1 MEYTIKSKGKLHPKE
16 LNELFATNNW
26 QVEDLQKLRKSI
38 KNAWCYITV
47 RDGNNKLIGY
57 VQVISDGIL
66 HAYILRLIVHPESRN
81 NGIGTEL
88 MNEVMKI
95 INKEN
100 MKPTLVAVP
109 GKEKF
114 YEKFGFKR
122 EINGLVAMLQR

>member
-1 MEYTIKSKGKLHPKE
+1 MDYTINIKGKLHPKE
-16 LNELFATNNW
+16 LNALFATNNW
-26 QVEDLQKLRKSI
+26 QVDDLNRLGKSI
-38 KNAWCYITV
+38 KNAWCYITA
-47 RDGNNKLIGY
+47 RDKNNKLIGY

-81 NGIGTEL
+81 NGLGTKL
-88 MNEVMKI
+88 MEEIMNV
-95 INKEN
+95 INDEN

>member
-1 MEYTIKSKGKLHPKE
+1 MEYAIKAKGELHPKE

-26 QVEDLQKLRKSI
+26 KVDDLQKLQKSI

-47 RDGNNKLIGY
+47 RDKNNKLIGY

-95 INKEN
+95 INKEK